1 MAYSTVAAIRTESP
15 FKDSV
20 SIPDTYVTQK
30 ITEADG
36 IINSLVGEA
45 YVLPLPST
53 APDIIVSISKALA
66 IGLLFQEQNTNIE
79 VEPGVSVA
87 DHIKAQM
94 DMLSAI
100 SARKIK
106 LFDSSGNELA
116 VRDSALPSSY
126 PNVTSSDPA
135 AVNSTAPKITMNKKF

>member
-1 MAYSTVAAIRTESP
+1 MSYSAVAAIRTESP

-20 SIPDTYVTQK
+20 SISDAYVTQK
-30 ITEADG
+30 IAEADG

-45 YVLPLPST
+45 YELPLSST
-53 APDIIVSISKALA
+53 PDIIVNISKALT

-79 VEPGVSVA
+79 VEPGLSVA
-87 DHIKAQM
+87 DYIKAQM

-100 SARKIK
+100 SSRKIK
-106 LFDSSGNELA
+106 LFDSSGDELP

-126 PNVTSSDPA
+126 PNATSSDPSA
-135 AVNSTAPKITMNKKF
+135 TNSTAPKITMNKRF